1 MKIAVIL
8 TCFNRKDKTLSCLT
22 GLFNAQDTYNAG
34 IDNQVYIEVFLTDD
48 GCTDGTADEVS
59 KTFPEKK
66 IHILK
71 SAGNLFWARGMCY
84 AWKEAMKRHTEWDY
98 YLLLNDDTAM
108 NGCCFSELFSTI
120 EYCTENY
127 GMQGVISGLTCDSK
141 DSSIITYGGDVI
153 LNKLNGNSVRLG
165 RSSHPQLVDITN
177 ANILLVPR
185 SVVDKIGI
193 FYDGY
198 KHGWADNDY
207 SLLARRKNIPVLITA
222 DACGTCDNDHVRHDE
237 LKAKIKAM
245 SLKQRIAYYNHP
257 LHSTSDYLKYVWR
270 NMPFR
275 LPLSWLFRTMLT
287 YTPELYFKINEKR
300 GV

>member
-1 MKIAVIL
+1 MKIAAIY
-8 TCFNRKDKTLSCLT
+8 TCFNRKSKTLASLKSVFDAVSYYNDNSADEIE
-22 GLFNAQDTYNAG
+22 LF
-34 IDNQVYIEVFLTDD
+34 VFLTDD
-48 GCTDGTADEVS
+48 GCTDGTSDAIQCEFSNHYIKIS
-59 KTFPEKK
+59 KSK
-66 IHILK
+66 
-71 SAGNLFWARGMCY
+71 GDLFWARGMCLS
-84 AWKEAMKRHTEWDY
+84 WNEARKNHDAWDY
-98 YLLLNDDTAM
+98 YLLLNDDTVI
-108 NGCCFSELFSTI
+108 NPNCFDELFRTND
-120 EYCTENY
+120 YCVKTF
-127 GMQGVISGLTCDSK
+127 GKQGVVSGLTCDPK
-141 DSSIITYGGDVI
+141 DPSVITYGGDVI
-153 LNKLNGNSVRLG
+153 LNKFNGNSVRLG